1 MRMPVGLKEG
11 SLVEIVFLDHVEDGP
26 DPIEF
31 EVIGRV
37 SNITKRAVTV
47 RCWNYKFPVDEATHG
62 DHNVKSFTIVK
73 KAMTEVNLLKKAR

>member
-1 MRMPVGLKEG
+1 MPAGLKEG
-11 SLVEIVFLDHVEDGP
+11 CLVQIVFLDHVEDGP

-37 SNITKRAVTV
+37 SGITKRAVTV
-47 RCWNYKFPVDEATHG
+47 RCWNYSRPVDEASHG

-73 KAMTEVNLLKKAR
+73 KAMTEVNLLRKSR

>member
-1 MRMPVGLKEG
+1 MRMPVGLKVG
-11 SLVEIVFLDHVEDGP
+11 DLAEIVFLDHVEDGI

-47 RCWNYKFPVDEATHG
+47 RCWNYRLAVDAATHN

-73 KAMTEVNLLKKAR
+73 KAMSSISILKPSR